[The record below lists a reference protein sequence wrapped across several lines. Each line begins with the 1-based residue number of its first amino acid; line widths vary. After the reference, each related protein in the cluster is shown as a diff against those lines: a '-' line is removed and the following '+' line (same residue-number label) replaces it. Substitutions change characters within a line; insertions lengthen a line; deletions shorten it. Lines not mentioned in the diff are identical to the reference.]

1 MFQKDMIFYYIL
13 ITLISIAIVL
23 LTYFSPDVLLF
34 LGDEVPQWFANTWM
48 NLLWITLLVK
58 PVFMILM
65 KYSELKTLTFTWLR
79 EYLQTIKWR
88 SFKWLLFMLLSVVY
102 FVAWW
107 AMKLRRLLGITT
119 FLIIFVHAGIWI
131 AQWIHIDYSLWSQF
145 QKFRLL
151 SWYIGL
157 LMLFLWYIT
166 SNNYSIRLFK
176 KNRKLIQYSA
186 YLALICV
193 LLHLA
198 FLNFWEYVGHYII
211 FVIYIFLKLIEKKT
225 IKLF

>member
-23 LTYFSPDVLLF
+23 LTYFSPDSLLF

-65 KYSELKTLTFTWLR
+65 KYSELKTITFTWLR

-88 SFKWLLFMLLSVVY
+88 SLKWLFFMLLSIVY

-107 AMKLRRLLGITT
+107 GMKLRRLLGITT
-119 FLIIFVHAGIWI
+119 FLAIFVHAGIWI
-131 AQWIHIDYSLWSQF
+131 AQRIQIDYSLRSQF
-145 QKFRLL
+145 QIFRLL
-151 SWYIGL
+151 SGYIGL
-157 LMLFLWYIT
+157 LMLFLWYVT

-176 KNRKLIQYSA
+176 RHRKTIQYTA
-186 YLALICV
+186 YIALIFA

-198 FLNFWEYVGHYII
+198 FLNFWEYIGHYIVFI
-211 FVIYIFLKLIEKKT
+211 IYVFMKLIEKKY
-225 IKLF
+225 IKIF